1 MISIPVGDSPFPLS
15 HHTSSVVC
23 ASGTARTFLCSDHM
37 HQASADWP
45 YFPRW
50 VKERAGIMRK
60 SERTHSLAR
69 SPSSGQQIAAAVAR
83 DDGIEEGRDGRR
95 GRGGRDGVARD
106 DGTKG
111 GLKLAA
117 TQNSASRSSSVG
129 ADSLGTPLRSHE
141 PTSHTSSRVRQ

>member
-23 ASGTARTFLCSDHM
+23 TSGTARTFLCSDHM

-50 VKERAGIMRK
+50 VKERALC
-60 SERTHSLAR
+60 ERVSAHTHSLAR
-69 SPSSGQQIAAAVAR
+69 SSSSGQQIAAAVAR
-83 DDGIEEGRDGRR
+83 DDGIEEGRDERR

-129 ADSLGTPLRSHE
+129 ADSLGTSLRSHE

>member
-1 MISIPVGDSPFPLS
+1 
-15 HHTSSVVC
+15 
-23 ASGTARTFLCSDHM
+23 M

-83 DDGIEEGRDGRR
+83 DDGIEEGRDGRGR

-129 ADSLGTPLRSHE
+129 ADSLARHLPPLPRTHFA
-141 PTSHTSSRVRQ
+141 VRKRHCGCASEATVIFFAESIPK